1 MEKGQMVIVGI
12 GTILFIWFFCPLLA
26 KGLVNIGGITG
37 MAVSLLVILYGIFRS
52 RINHRLAMLWET
64 GGGRTVLLLLL
75 GAVVAAVLVVLA
87 ETVLMVR
94 AAYHAPPQNTTAVVL
109 GCSVKGTRP
118 SAILEERLEAAYDY
132 LSKNPEALCI
142 LSGGQ
147 GEGEDISEAE
157 CMHRYLTERGI
168 DAKRLI
174 LETAST
180 TTEENLRFSRE
191 LLNERGLGRTVTI
204 ITSEFHA
211 YRAEKTAERLGL
223 TAYSTPART
232 CLLYLPTYYL
242 RELYGILYY
251 ELVH

>member
-12 GTILFIWFFCPLLA
+12 GTVLFIWFFCPLLA
-26 KGLVNIGGITG
+26 KGLINIGGITG
-37 MAVSLLVILYGIFRS
+37 MTVSLLVILYGIFCV

-64 GGGRTVLLLLL
+64 GGGRTALLLLL
-75 GAVVAAVLVVLA
+75 GAVAAAVLVALT

-94 AAYHAPPQNTTAVVL
+94 AAYHSPPENTTAVVL

-147 GEGEDISEAE
+147 GQGEDISEAE
-157 CMHRYLTERGI
+157 CMYRYLTERGI
-168 DAKRLI
+168 DKKRLI

-204 ITSEFHA
+204 ITSEFHS

-223 TAYSTPART
+223 TAYSTPAST
-232 CLLYLPTYYL
+232 CLLYLPTYYV